1 MVFLTV
7 QYLVS
12 TSFQSWRLKSLHQK
26 IARILDSKNTV
37 VFLKQ
42 SDGSKQGESLIK
54 LKFSGCWHRINNR
67 LFVCFKGIA
76 TALAS
81 SDICVNSAE
90 ATVQECIWSN
100 DVAQGISITPK
111 QIVYV
116 NPFITFPPPPSLIPF
131 PFSEQNVP
139 ESSKTIYALIEVDLN
154 PEENQQLPP
163 FEVLPYK

>member
-1 MVFLTV
+1 M
-7 QYLVS
+7 
-12 TSFQSWRLKSLHQK
+12 
-26 IARILDSKNTV
+26 
-37 VFLKQ
+37 
-42 SDGSKQGESLIK
+42 
-54 LKFSGCWHRINNR
+54 
-67 LFVCFKGIA
+67 CFKGIA

-116 NPFITFPPPPSLIPF
+116 NPFITFPTPPSLIPF

-163 FEVLPYK
+163 FEVNDIIAV